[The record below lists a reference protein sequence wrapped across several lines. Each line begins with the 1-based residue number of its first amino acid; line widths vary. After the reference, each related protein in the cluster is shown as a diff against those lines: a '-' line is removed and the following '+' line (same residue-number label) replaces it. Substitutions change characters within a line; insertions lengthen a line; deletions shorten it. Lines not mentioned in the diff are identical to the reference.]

1 MSNATIL
8 DNIVNDQEKIVF
20 KGMRAD
26 MSAGKALL
34 QPEQLGTFLRYATL
48 PQTLLSRADFKL
60 MKSFKFQLTKVGL
73 TGRVLESGYKANGD
87 INPEITPA
95 TVEFT
100 PEELDA
106 KKLKA
111 MCEIND
117 DEKEDNLEQA
127 TFEQTL
133 LQMMGERIGE
143 DLEYWAIFADTD
155 ISYATDKL
163 LSTTDGW
170 IKKAGIKLKST
181 GFDNGEDFDLDNT
194 IESMFDAMLYA
205 LPKRARINRNSLSF
219 FVPFEVE
226 DAYRNLL
233 KSRGTPLGD
242 SVQTGYQ
249 PFLNYKNIPVIP
261 VVTLDDEEGRGL
273 DNSATSFLG
282 DPKNMAYGIYKNLS
296 IEPKRIVEEE
306 LTQYWYRMRG
316 DVGYYRPEYIVT
328 SKMSLDEVAELPQ
341 DHKI

>member
-1 MSNATIL
+1 
-8 DNIVNDQEKIVF
+8 
-20 KGMRAD
+20 MRAD

-34 QPEQLGTFLRYATL
+34 QPEQMGTFLRYAAL

-60 MKSFKFQLTKVGL
+60 MKSYKYILTKVGL
-73 TGRVLESGYKANGD
+73 TGRVLEAGYKNANNGLD
-87 INPEITPA
+87 RETNPDITPA
-95 TVEFT
+95 QVEFT

-111 MCEIND
+111 LCEIND
-117 DEKEDNLEQA
+117 DDKEDNIEQES
-127 TFEQTL
+127 FEQTL

-143 DLEYWAIFADTD
+143 DLEYWAIFADTT
-155 ISYATDKL
+155 IPYANNKL

-181 GFDNGEDFDLDNT
+181 GFNSGEDFDLDNT

-205 LPKRARINRNSLSF
+205 LPKRARQNRASLSY

-242 SVQTGYQ
+242 STQVGYD
-249 PFLNYKNIPVIP
+249 PILRYKNIPIVP
-261 VVTLDDEEGRGL
+261 VVTLDDEEGRAL
-273 DNSATSFLG
+273 DNSATSFLC
-282 DPKNMAYGIYKNLS
+282 DPKNMAYGIYKDIS

-328 SKMSLDEVAELPQ
+328 SKISLAEAKELPQ
-341 DHKI
+341 DHKV